1 MLSSQRDRLQIY
13 QTGALALFYQES
25 LSPFIHFS
33 PKISKSSLRSA
44 NSDKAAPS
52 GSLAVKKESVGK
64 SYATWGRADAGPLRI
79 KSWGPRAHYHPA
91 GGTPASGTTTGS
103 TRATSLLN
111 IFMHSTA
118 GGALEEE
125 QTKNKAAGYN

>member
-1 MLSSQRDRLQIY
+1 M
-13 QTGALALFYQES
+13 
-25 LSPFIHFS
+25 
-33 PKISKSSLRSA
+33 
-44 NSDKAAPS
+44 
-52 GSLAVKKESVGK
+52 KKDSVGK

-79 KSWGPRAHYHPA
+79 KSWGPRAHHHA
-91 GGTPASGTTTGS
+91 GGASGGATGS

-125 QTKNKAAGYN
+125 QANRGANKAAG

>member
-1 MLSSQRDRLQIY
+1 MDTPVFLSNNWINS
-13 QTGALALFYQES
+13 F
-25 LSPFIHFS
+25 F
-33 PKISKSSLRSA
+33 RSA

-52 GSLAVKKESVGK
+52 LAVKKESGGK

-79 KSWGPRAHYHPA
+79 KSWGPRAHHHHA

-118 GGALEEE
+118 GAGAPEEE
-125 QTKNKAAGYN
+125 QTKNKAPGYN